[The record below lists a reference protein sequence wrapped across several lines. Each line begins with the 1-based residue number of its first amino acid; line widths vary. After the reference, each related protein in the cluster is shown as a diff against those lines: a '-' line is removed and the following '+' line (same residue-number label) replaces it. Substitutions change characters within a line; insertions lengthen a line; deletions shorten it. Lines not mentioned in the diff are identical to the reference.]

1 MEISKNGV
9 TPKSSI
15 LMGFPM
21 INHPAIGDPTMG
33 IPAKHG
39 AAKRRPHA
47 HHGAHRGTEL
57 VLEPKLV
64 GTRWEWVRN

>member
-39 AAKRRPHA
+39 ATA

-64 GTRWEWVRN
+64 GTLWEWVRN